1 MCLLNPFTHFNGGFS
16 GPYSKDTTE
25 RGQSA
30 KGPEKLGVCCSP
42 GQPEANGVPPQ
53 KLKLHFGCSLAPT
66 RSGNARLK
74 ALKTVL
80 IQDQKKEKKRKKI
93 YIHIYRHTCTRLHTH
108 RHPYPHIHAYRGVC
122 AHVPVCIHPLSR
134 GGGER
139 GMLKSTIR
147 FCLCLSLCCNGLK
160 ITPSGKEI
168 LKSPMNKQ

>member
-108 RHPYPHIHAYRGVC
+108 RHTQTPIPTYTRISGRVRACTRMYTSIV
-122 AHVPVCIHPLSR
+122 SR
-134 GGGER
+134 GWRER
-139 GMLKSTIR
+139 DAEKYH
-147 FCLCLSLCCNGLK
+147 
-160 ITPSGKEI
+160 
-168 LKSPMNKQ
+168 

>member
-108 RHPYPHIHAYRGVC
+108 RHTQTPIPTYTRISGCVRACTRMYTSIV
-122 AHVPVCIHPLSR
+122 SR
-134 GGGER
+134 GWRER
-139 GMLKSTIR
+139 DAEKYH
-147 FCLCLSLCCNGLK
+147 
-160 ITPSGKEI
+160 
-168 LKSPMNKQ
+168 